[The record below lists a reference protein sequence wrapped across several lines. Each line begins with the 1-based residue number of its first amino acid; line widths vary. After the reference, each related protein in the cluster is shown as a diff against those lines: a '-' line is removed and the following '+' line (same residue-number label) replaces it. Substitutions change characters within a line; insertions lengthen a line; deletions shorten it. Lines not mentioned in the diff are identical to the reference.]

1 MKMKK
6 MFALALT
13 MVMAASAMV
22 SCGNDNGSSSSSSA
36 NNSSSTVEQSSSG
49 EETTGRTG
57 KITVVAREEG
67 SGTRSAFVELL
78 GIVDA
83 DENDATVVT
92 AESTNS
98 TSVMITTVEGNKN
111 AVGYISLG
119 SLKDNV
125 KAVSVDGVEAT
136 AENVKNGTYAISRPF
151 NIATKEG
158 LSEVASDFIAFIL
171 SEEGQAII
179 DEEGYI
185 SVTPQGSYTASGLS
199 GNITLG
205 GSTSV
210 SPVMEKLAEAY
221 KALNPDETIEIQQT
235 GSSAGMTA
243 AIEGVCDIG
252 MASREVSQSELD
264 QGLTSTQI
272 AMDGIAVI
280 VNNEN
285 PTEDMTSEQIQKI
298 YLGEVTDWSEIQ

>member
-49 EETTGRTG
+49 EETTGMTG

-221 KALNPDETIEIQQT
+221 KALNPDVTIEIQQT

>member
-13 MVMAASAMV
+13 LVMAASAMV

-36 NNSSSTVEQSSSG
+36 NNSSSTVEQDSSG
-49 EETTGRTG
+49 EETTGMSG
-57 KITVVAREEG
+57 KIAVIAREEG

-83 DENDATVVT
+83 DENDATIPT
-92 AESTNS
+92 AEATNS
-98 TSVMITTVEGNKN
+98 TSVMMTTEEGNKN
-111 AVGYISLG
+111 AIGYISLG
-119 SLKDNV
+119 SLQDNV
-125 KAVSVDGVEAT
+125 KAVSVDGVEPT
-136 AENVKNGTYAISRPF
+136 TENVKNGTYTISRPF

-158 LSEVASDFIAFIL
+158 LSEVASDFVTFIL

-185 SVTPQGSYTASGLS
+185 SVTPQGSYTAGGLS

-221 KALNPDETIEIQQT
+221 KALNPDVTIEIQQT

-285 PTEDMTSEQIQKI
+285 PTENMTSEQIQKI
-298 YLGEVTDWSEIQ
+298 YLGEITDWSEIQ